1 MPSRILPKST
11 GLTFPFQIDLDF
23 QLITESS
30 EVMPAL
36 DIKIEKKHKLD
47 KRTGTFINLL
57 PSSPADNFPFSFSI
71 SFSLSLPHSIYY
83 LD

>member
-11 GLTFPFQIDLDF
+11 GLTFPFQID
-23 QLITESS
+23 LITESS

-71 SFSLSLPHSIYY
+71 SFSLSLPHSYY

>member
-11 GLTFPFQIDLDF
+11 CLTFPFQVDHDF
-23 QLITESS
+23 QLTTESS

-47 KRTGTFINLL
+47 KRIGKFINLL

-71 SFSLSLPHSIYY
+71 SFSLSLPQSYHF
-83 LD
+83 D